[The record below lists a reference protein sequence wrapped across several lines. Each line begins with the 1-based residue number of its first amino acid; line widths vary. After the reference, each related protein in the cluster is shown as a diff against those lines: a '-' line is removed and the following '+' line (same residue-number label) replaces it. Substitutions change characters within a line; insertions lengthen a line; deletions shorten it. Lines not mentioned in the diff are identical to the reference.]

1 MENSNPEKQD
11 TGSRDTNSGQLRASS
26 DAELVPFVPS
36 QAEAQPITVVPR
48 RERLEATLQLV
59 AQQLCE
65 KRG

>member
-1 MENSNPEKQD
+1 MEHLNPEKQD

-26 DAELVPFVPS
+26 DAELGAFVPS
-36 QAEAQPITVVPR
+36 QVEAQAIPVVPR

-59 AQQLCE
+59 AQQLCD